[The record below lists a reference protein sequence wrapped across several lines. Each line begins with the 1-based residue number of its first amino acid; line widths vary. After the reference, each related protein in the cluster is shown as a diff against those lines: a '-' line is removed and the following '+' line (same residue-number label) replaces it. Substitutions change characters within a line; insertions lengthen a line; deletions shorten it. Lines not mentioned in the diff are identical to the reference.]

1 MVDNVKL
8 AIVYLRR
15 VQLYPLKEYI
25 SLVFCCYQ
33 QVSKIFNMSCLGV
46 ILQVRGRDGM
56 SMQQNGAAAYSRVVS
71 RCLPCGFRLPEC
83 PSHMVGP

>member
-15 VQLYPLKEYI
+15 AQLYPLKEYI

-33 QVSKIFNMSCLGV
+33 QVYKIFNVMS
-46 ILQVRGRDGM
+46 RGYTAG
-56 SMQQNGAAAYSRVVS
+56 
-71 RCLPCGFRLPEC
+71 E
-83 PSHMVGP
+83 GP